1 MPSVKEKEIVKRGK
15 NIQGH
20 DMTLEEVGNYFGIHR
35 NSVHDTEARAL
46 KKFRIE
52 IEKRG
57 YKMEDFFR

>member
-1 MPSVKEKEIVKRGK
+1 MAQVKEKPAQKRQYL
-15 NIQGH
+15 QGH
-20 DMTLEEVGNYFGIHR
+20 DMSLEEVGNYFGIHR

>member
-1 MPSVKEKEIVKRGK
+1 MPSVKEKPVQKR
-15 NIQGH
+15 QYVHGH
-20 DMTLEEVGNYFGIHR
+20 DMSLEEVGKYFGIHR
-35 NSVHDTEARAL
+35 NSVHDTEVRAL